1 MDMHLQW
8 VRLDGADGPNA
19 GRSLLAQMYAEAT
32 GQPMPSIAVTGS
44 GKPYFLQDTLH
55 FSISHTPCHAFCC
68 LSRTNVGIDA
78 EEESRQVDLRLAER
92 YFSQNEQARLAAAEA
107 PRKAFLRIWVLKEAY
122 AKLTGHGI
130 GNYLKNTDFSPDDPR
145 ISQIDGC
152 FVAVITEE
160 GEAYAV

>member
-1 MDMHLQW
+1 MHLQW
-8 VRLDGADGPNA
+8 VRLDGADAHNA
-19 GRSLLAQMYAEAT
+19 GRSLLAQMYTEAT

-44 GKPYFLQDTLH
+44 GKPYFLQDALH

-92 YFSQNEQARLAAAEA
+92 YFSQNEQARLAAAED

-122 AKLTGHGI
+122 AKLTGRGW
-130 GNYLKNTDFSPDDPR
+130 GCYLYETDFDPDDPR
-145 ISQIDGC
+145 IRIIDGC
-152 FVAVITEE
+152 YIAIMEE
-160 GEAYAV
+160 N

>member
-8 VRLDGADGPNA
+8 VHLDGADGHNA
-19 GRSLLAQMYAEAT
+19 GRSLLAQMYTEAT

-44 GKPYFLQDTLH
+44 GKPYFPQDALH

-78 EEESRQVDLRLAER
+78 EEESRQ
-92 YFSQNEQARLAAAEA
+92 ARLAAAED

>member
-1 MDMHLQW
+1 MDMQLQW
-8 VRLDGADGPNA
+8 MRLDGADGHAA
-19 GRSLLAQMYAEAT
+19 GRALLAKMYTEAT
-32 GQPMPSIAVTGS
+32 GLPMPPIAVTGS
-44 GKPYFLQDTLH
+44 GKPCFPDGKLH
-55 FSISHTPCHAFCC
+55 FSISHTPRHAFCC
-68 LSRTNVGIDA
+68 LSRGNVGIDA
-78 EEESRQVDLRLAER
+78 EEEDRQVELRLAER
-92 YFSQNEQARLAAAEA
+92 CFSKNEQARLAAAA
-107 PRKAFLRIWVLKEAY
+107 DPRQAFLRIWVLKEAY

>member
-1 MDMHLQW
+1 MFYSCMELENLTGHE
-8 VRLDGADGPNA
+8 A
-19 GRSLLAQMYAEAT
+19 GRLLLLQLWQTHAGGEL
-32 GQPMPSIAVTGS
+32 PRIAVTDR
-44 GKPYFLQDTLH
+44 GKPFFPDSPWH

-92 YFSQNEQARLAAAEA
+92 YFSQNEQARLAAAED